1 MCGGGGGD
9 GEVLNNKTLD
19 EKQDC
24 STHSLWKI
32 IRLRMT
38 KLSQNMFSKW
48 CERHTKDSLYYGT
61 NLFRVE
67 GWD

>member
-1 MCGGGGGD
+1 MSGRG

-24 STHSLWKI
+24 SVLSLWKI

-48 CERHTKDSLYYGT
+48 CERHIKDSLYYDT
-61 NLFRVE
+61 N
-67 GWD
+67 